1 MPQQNPVR
9 FAGDALKR
17 VVGPL
22 TDIIGPITELLNP
35 TEPSMLQKAVNA
47 GVVGGTEMM
56 FTAGSR
62 GLNAIPQVLDY
73 SREFTP
79 NAPPAVR
86 DTQDCAGLFNTENLT
101 REMATRL
108 VSGRPSDYVQSGK
121 AQRALEACR
130 RNSRRRTEKF
140 GGMPTLIMPR

>member
-9 FAGDALKR
+9 FAGDALRR

-22 TDIIGPITELLNP
+22 TDIIGPVTELLNP
-35 TEPSMLQKAVNA
+35 AEPSMLQKAVNA

-79 NAPPAVR
+79 NAPPVVR
-86 DTQDCAGLFNTENLT
+86 DTQDCASLFNTENLT
-101 REMATRL
+101 RDIATRL
-108 VSGRPSDYVQSGK
+108 VSGRPSDYVESGK
-121 AQRALEACR
+121 AQKALEACR